1 MPTLHP
7 FLSPG
12 NTPLGA
18 DQRTSKVTLTAK
30 KPGSVQLLSPYTTFS
45 TLSGIT
51 RFVSAFFMVGNGL
64 RGTTFSIRTSS
75 RMNGFDDSPSPLAL
89 EEQPPRSFREELPG
103 PGMVVNR
110 AVGKRVLIVE
120 DDVSLAGFLS
130 GELEA
135 QGLAVEQV
143 HDGEEALQILEAKR
157 RFDLLMLDLNLP
169 KMDGITLIQRLR
181 PTQPRLP
188 VLVLTA
194 RSRVEDK
201 VKALES
207 GADDCLTKPFS
218 LIELLARVQALL
230 RRNSGLVPNCSM
242 IGDLTMYRDQRVV
255 ERNGQRIELTPR
267 EFAILDV
274 MMRNAGRPVS
284 RATLLEEVW
293 NMASSESS
301 TNIVDVYMKYVRD
314 KIDLPGLPRLTH
326 TVRGFGY
333 ELRLA

>member
-1 MPTLHP
+1 MSGMDDPQLYSSEPATVDSSSLNQTNS
-7 FLSPG
+7 L
-12 NTPLGA
+12 A
-18 DQRTSKVTLTAK
+18 
-30 KPGSVQLLSPYTTFS
+30 SVSV
-45 TLSGIT
+45 IN
-51 RFVSAFFMVGNGL
+51 RSAA
-64 RGTTFSIRTSS
+64 RRI
-75 RMNGFDDSPSPLAL
+75 
-89 EEQPPRSFREELPG
+89 
-103 PGMVVNR
+103 
-110 AVGKRVLIVE
+110 LIVE
-120 DDVSLAGFLS
+120 DDVSLAGFLG

-135 QGLAVEQV
+135 QGFAVEQI
-143 HDGEEALQILEAKR
+143 HDGEEALRALEAKR
-157 RFDLLMLDLNLP
+157 RFDLLLLDLNLP
-169 KMDGITLIQRLR
+169 KLDGISLIQRLR

-230 RRNSGLVPNCSM
+230 RRNSGVVPNCSTV
-242 IGDLTMYRDQRVV
+242 GDLIMYRDQRRV
-255 ERNGQRIELTPR
+255 ERNGRRIELTPR

-293 NMASSESS
+293 NIAPSESA

-314 KIDLPGLPRLTH
+314 KVDLPGEIRLTH
-326 TVRGFGY
+326 TVRGVGY
-333 ELRLA
+333 ELRVA